1 MANIY
6 CFTLECRMRQME
18 KVTDQRINETTL
30 QFAKYDLK
38 QFKDKHWQEMFASP
52 PLNRDNS

>member
-1 MANIY
+1 
-6 CFTLECRMRQME
+6 MRQMG

-38 QFKDKHWQEMFASP
+38 QFKDKHWQEMFAFP